1 VSQPLVRMKIGRIKV
16 EVHERIT
23 ATLETKV
30 QRLRKGNGEERIIVM
45 KKPLRFNA
53 RISTHVTELNSRHVA
68 SSEGKYRK
76 KEGGF

>member
-1 VSQPLVRMKIGRIKV
+1 MKIGRIKV

-45 KKPLRFNA
+45 KK
-53 RISTHVTELNSRHVA
+53 A
-68 SSEGKYRK
+68 SSL
-76 KEGGF
+76 